1 MTIDRVTT
9 GPATAGTAVGYT
21 VEELARKVGMSARN
35 IRAHQARR
43 LLAPPVRRG
52 RVALYDDSH
61 VRRLEA
67 ILTLQRQG
75 FNLVSI
81 EAMLG
86 VRGGDDTPD
95 GLTAMLQRLAAERP
109 ALTHALT
116 RHGVIGRAPDGTVR
130 TVRPR
135 PLRAA
140 LDLHRVRMGTV
151 PALQALSEVLD
162 SVRPLADE
170 LVAEVTARMLT
181 LAPELGGG
189 GSRPAWS
196 DGDRETILLTQ
207 GVVNVLTEAFRLAVE
222 HQAEAHIAGLLE
234 TTGPQPTPVGDG
246 VLADRG

>member
-189 GSRPAWS
+189 GPRPSWS

-234 TTGPQPTPVGDG
+234 ATAPRPTPVGDDAL
-246 VLADRG
+246 VDRG

>member
-52 RVALYDDSH
+52 RVALYDDTH

-86 VRGGDDTPD
+86 VRTGDEAPD
-95 GLTAMLQRLAAERP
+95 GLTAMLQRLATERP

-162 SVRPLADE
+162 SVKPLADE
-170 LVAEVTARMLT
+170 LVAAVTARMLA
-181 LAPELGGG
+181 LAPELGGT
-189 GSRPAWS
+189 GSRPSWS
-196 DGDRETILLTQ
+196 DADRETILLTQ

-222 HQAEAHIAGLLE
+222 SQAEAHVAELLE
-234 TTGPQPTPVGDG
+234 NQPGPEPSGDNG
-246 VLADRG
+246 

>member
-61 VRRLEA
+61 VRRLDA

-86 VRGGDDTPD
+86 VRASDEAPD
-95 GLTAMLQRLAAERP
+95 GLTAMLQRLATERP

-170 LVAEVTARMLT
+170 LVAAVTARMLA
-181 LAPELGGG
+181 LAPELGGTA
-189 GSRPAWS
+189 SRSSWA
-196 DGDRETILLTQ
+196 DVDRETILLTQ

-222 HQAEAHIAGLLE
+222 NQAEAHVADLLE
-234 TTGPQPTPVGDG
+234 NHLGAELSVEDGSPVDNG
-246 VLADRG
+246 

>member
-86 VRGGDDTPD
+86 VRSGDEAPD
-95 GLTAMLQRLAAERP
+95 GLTAMLQRLATERP

-116 RHGVIGRAPDGTVR
+116 RHGVLGRAPDGTVR

-170 LVAEVTARMLT
+170 LVAAVTARMLA
-181 LAPELGGG
+181 LAPELGGTG
-189 GSRPAWS
+189 DRPSWS
-196 DGDRETILLTQ
+196 DVDRETILLTQ

-222 HQAEAHIAGLLE
+222 EQAEAYIADLLE
-234 TTGPQPTPVGDG
+234 NPPGPQRPVDNG
-246 VLADRG
+246 

>member
-61 VRRLEA
+61 VRRLDA

-86 VRGGDDTPD
+86 VRASDDTPD
-95 GLTAMLQRLAAERP
+95 GLTAMLQRLATERP

-170 LVAEVTARMLT
+170 LVAAVTARMLA
-181 LAPELGGG
+181 LAPELGGN
-189 GSRPAWS
+189 GSRPSWA
-196 DGDRETILLTQ
+196 DVDRETILLTQ

-222 HQAEAHIAGLLE
+222 NQAEAHVADLLE
-234 TTGPQPTPVGDG
+234 NHLGAELSVEDGSPVDNG
-246 VLADRG
+246 